1 MSSHL
6 SFGDQGQRYFR
17 RPHTHV
23 PEAPLTSADAWLSA
37 DLKENADHWCYTLTA
52 EEISEIAAAT
62 QTALS
67 AGRKLE
73 DITRDNFELP
83 NLAGRVLTWRDNI
96 MIGPGLK
103 LIKGLPLETM
113 TTEEIE
119 AAFWGIGHHLGVPGA
134 QNPAN
139 ELLGH
144 VTDYG
149 ERADDP
155 FVRLY
160 RTAANI
166 RFHCDPAD
174 IVGLLCI
181 QPAKH
186 GGQSRLVSTVTLF
199 NELLKQKPHLVSRL
213 FEPFRMDLR
222 GETKKDQK
230 PYSLVAPA
238 QFADDRLRT
247 FYHSDYFRSV
257 ERHEGITLT
266 AEEQEILD
274 FYDELALDPTYHLD
288 MWLEPGDMQF
298 VCNHTIAHARTA
310 YEDNPD
316 SRQKRHLLRLWL
328 SAA

>member
-1 MSSHL
+1 MSAYL
-6 SFGDQGQRYFR
+6 SFGDQGQRYFH
-17 RPHTHV
+17 RPHTHI
-23 PEAPLTSADAWLSA
+23 PEAPLTSEDAWLSA
-37 DLKENADHWCYTLTA
+37 DLKLAPDRWRYRLTA
-52 EEISEIAAAT
+52 EEIREITAAT
-62 QTALS
+62 EAALT
-67 AGRKLE
+67 AGRTLA
-73 DITRDNFELP
+73 DITRENFELP
-83 NLAGRVLTWRDNI
+83 LLAGRILRWRDNI
-96 MIGPGLK
+96 MDGPGLK
-103 LIKGLPLETM
+103 LIKGLPVETM

-119 AAFWGIGHHLGVPGA
+119 IAFWGIGHHLGMPGA

-166 RFHCDPAD
+166 RFHCDAAD

-181 QPAKH
+181 HPAMS

-222 GETKKDQK
+222 GETRRGQQ
-230 PYSLVAPA
+230 PYSLISPA
-238 QFADDRLRT
+238 QFAEGRLRT

-266 AEEQEILD
+266 AVERDILD
-274 FYDELALDPTYHLD
+274 FYDDLALDPKYHLD

-298 VCNHTIAHARTA
+298 VSNHTIAHARTA
-310 YEDNPD
+310 YEDDPAAD
-316 SRQKRHLLRLWL
+316 KKRHLLRLWL